1 MEIIGFP
8 DYLIYP
14 DGRVYSKKGK
24 GRFLKPR
31 PNGVGYDR
39 VQLRIRGEKP
49 IDKYIHRLV
58 AQHYIPNPEN
68 KKEVDH
74 INYIRNDN
82 RVENLQWV
90 TSTENNEFQP
100 IRKDNTSG
108 HKNIRFDE
116 KNNRWGFMK
125 QRKNQFKIQEY
136 FKTKTDC
143 LCYKYII
150 MLKIKAKL
158 I

>member
-1 MEIIGFP
+1 M
-8 DYLIYP
+8 
-14 DGRVYSKKGK
+14 
-24 GRFLKPR
+24 
-31 PNGVGYDR
+31 
-39 VQLRIRGEKP
+39 
-49 IDKYIHRLV
+49 
-58 AQHYIPNPEN
+58 
-68 KKEVDH
+68 
-74 INYIRNDN
+74 
-82 RVENLQWV
+82 

-116 KNNRWGFMK
+116 KNNRWGLRK
-125 QRKNQFKIQEY
+125 ERKNQFMIQKY

>member
-1 MEIIGFP
+1 M
-8 DYLIYP
+8 D
-14 DGRVYSKKGK
+14 KK
-24 GRFLKPR
+24 
-31 PNGVGYDR
+31 
-39 VQLRIRGEKP
+39 
-49 IDKYIHRLV
+49 IHRLV

-74 INYIRNDN
+74 INNIRNDN
-82 RVENLQWV
+82 RVENLRWV
-90 TSTENNEFQP
+90 CHQENM
-100 IRKDNTSG
+100 DNQSNNPQKNNKSG
-108 HKNIRFDE
+108 HKYISWYKSKKRWFFRLQG
-116 KNNRWGFMK
+116 KN
-125 QRKNQFKIQEY
+125 KISRP